1 MAGPVP
7 ATSLSKARCP
17 PKRHGRVKPTHDNGE
32 SMPNIPVAHP
42 ATADAV
48 KAMLG
53 DGAEL
58 ALIDVREELNFSQ
71 NHLLWARNV
80 PLSRLEL
87 RFARLVPRLTT
98 RIVLCDDND
107 GLAKRAATILANA
120 GYTDLS
126 YLQAGIAAWAAAGF
140 ILFSGVHIPSK
151 AFGEFVEHHSGTPS
165 ISADELNAMLRDGTD
180 IKVLDSRPFD
190 EYARISI
197 PTGINVPGAELVL
210 RVRDIVPSS
219 GTTIVV

>member
-7 ATSLSKARCP
+7 AISLSKARCP

-32 SMPNIPVAHP
+32 AMPKSPFPHP
-42 ATADAV
+42 APADAV

-87 RFARLVPRLTT
+87 RFARLVPRKTT
-98 RIVLCDDND
+98 RIVLCEDDND
-107 GLAKRAATILANA
+107 SLAGPAATTLANA

-126 YLQAGIAAWAAAGF
+126 YLDGGVTAWEEAGF
-140 ILFSGVHIPSK
+140 VMFSGLHVLRQ
-151 AFGEFVEHHSGTPS
+151 AFGGFVGNH
-165 ISADELNAMLRDGTD
+165 
-180 IKVLDSRPFD
+180 
-190 EYARISI
+190 
-197 PTGINVPGAELVL
+197 
-210 RVRDIVPSS
+210 
-219 GTTIVV
+219 